1 VNIHMSNLFTTIL
14 VQPILNLLVWLYNV
28 IPGNDLGVAIIVLTI
43 LFKLVLFPLAKS
55 QIKQQRALQ
64 ELQPKIDEIRK
75 RLKDDKDAQAK
86 ELMDLYRTEKVNP
99 TASCLPLLVQL
110 PILIGLYTALRSGLG
125 SKGLNLLYPFVA
137 NPGTIKTMM
146 LGFVDLAKPNYI
158 LAVLAGAVQFWQSW
172 QILRTPSPATPPPP
186 EVDGKKGAKDESMA
200 AAMNKQMMYIMPLVT
215 IFIGISL
222 PGGLTLYWLVTSIL
236 TVAQQALF
244 LRKPSSPTAVQMG
257 GSIVK

>member
-1 VNIHMSNLFTTIL
+1 
-14 VQPILNLLVWLYNV
+14 
-28 IPGNDLGVAIIVLTI
+28 
-43 LFKLVLFPLAKS
+43 
-55 QIKQQRALQ
+55 
-64 ELQPKIDEIRK
+64 
-75 RLKDDKDAQAK
+75 
-86 ELMDLYRTEKVNP
+86 VNP